1 VSATAFTRRRFVA
14 SGLALAPWIGPRAAG
29 ERPRRVVIAHAFE
42 ATEEQKESHA
52 RWFKAEGWILGG
64 NLALE
69 YVPLQAIEDPEA
81 AERRAR
87 EIVASK
93 PDAII
98 VESDHQVLFR
108 KLTRDIPLVF
118 ANLWFDPVRLGLV
131 EAYNRPGGNMTG
143 TAIPPIDRAWQT
155 AIELRPG
162 MKRIGVLYEDTLK
175 DPYRREMRITLGE
188 TASRLRLEMVE
199 IAVRPSAPWAD
210 VERRIRSAKVDAIDV
225 GISDAVGWKRELM
238 RFLERSRIIG
248 VWGDAYDVR
257 DGGLFA
263 VNSDGRRGFYEA
275 VRMTGRIL
283 HGASPSQMPV
293 QFVRSIHTSINLDTA
308 RAMDI
313 EVPASVLAA
322 ADLVYP

>member
-1 VSATAFTRRRFVA
+1 LNRRA
-14 SGLALAPWIGPRAAG
+14 LLAALAIAPWWARAEG
-29 ERPRRVVIAHAFE
+29 RGKRVVIVHAFAKTE
-42 ATEEQKESHA
+42 AQTTSHA
-52 RWFKAEGWILGG
+52 RWFKAEGWIVGD

-69 YVPLQAIEDPEA
+69 YVALQLVEDPEL
-81 AERRAR
+81 AERKAR

-98 VESDHQVLFR
+98 VESDHPVLFK

-143 TAIPPIDRAWQT
+143 TAIPPIDRTWQT
-155 AIELRPG
+155 AVQLRPG

-175 DPYRREMRITLGE
+175 DPYRKEMRITLGGI
-188 TASRLRLEMVE
+188 ASRLRLEMVE
-199 IAVRPSAPWAD
+199 IAVRPSAPWAE
-210 VERRIRSAKVDAIDV
+210 VERRIRALNVDAIDV
-225 GISDAVGWKRELM
+225 GISDAVAWKHELM
-238 RFLERSRIIG
+238 RFLVRSRIVG
-248 VWGDAYDVR
+248 VWGDAFDVR

-293 QFVRSIHTSINLDTA
+293 QFVRAIHTSINLDTA
-308 RAMDI
+308 KAMGI
-313 EVPASVLAA
+313 EVPASVLAG